1 MTNFFQK
8 LESLEESEDLSANVI
23 ENVQLNG
30 TVPVTALSMSENVLG
45 ALASQGIDLSDL
57 LEFRQKITS
66 ASNEA
71 MADLEIND
79 DIVVL
84 EDSDLKGT
92 VTRRRRSVSTSPKLK
107 KETSPPQKVT
117 AKKSENNTE
126 TLKSDEVAISN
137 PIEDS
142 PVIVHPPLRKKSNTI
157 RPAIG
162 KVDLTGVTL
171 STMVTSLVASV
182 GFNTLYEETNLR
194 CFKSNPSVKSTLKVN
209 NRNLIRLPLGY
220 LIE

>member
-84 EDSDLKGT
+84 EDSDLK
-92 VTRRRRSVSTSPKLK
+92 VTRRRRSVSTTPKLK
-107 KETSPPQKVT
+107 KETASSQKVT
-117 AKKSENNTE
+117 AKKSENNTD
-126 TLKSDEVAISN
+126 TLKSDEVTISN

-142 PVIVHPPLRKKSNTI
+142 PVIVHPPLRRKLNTV

-171 STMVTSLVASV
+171 STIVTSLVASV
-182 GFNTLYEETNLR
+182 GFNALYEETNLR